1 MRRAWLFGVAALC
14 WVAGYAL
21 SGCSSAVSQTS
32 QTAAA
37 SPRSPKITQSP
48 FGEVDGKQVD
58 LYTLTNANGLVLKVM
73 TYGATVTEL
82 HVPDKNGKM
91 ADVVL
96 GFDRLDG
103 YLKGNPYMG
112 VTVGRVANRIR
123 DAKFNLEDKDYQVAA
138 NDKPHHL
145 HGGNRGWDKVLWQ
158 AQPIESTDGPA
169 LRLTYVS
176 PDGEEGYPGTVHAI
190 TTYTLTNQNE
200 MRVDMEAVTDKVTL
214 LNMAHHSY
222 WNLGGYDSGTIL
234 GHELL
239 IYGDEYTPGDP
250 KVPTGA
256 TSPVK
261 GTPLDFTS
269 PKLIGKDLKAAH
281 GTGDGYDHNWVVRGD
296 PHQLRPAARLRDPKS
311 GRVMTIESNQPG
323 VQLYTGN
330 LLDKKTKGKGVAY
343 EQYAGLCLETQKF
356 PNSINI
362 PAWRDEVILK
372 PGQTYHHTMIH
383 RFTTE

>member
-1 MRRAWLFGVAALC
+1 MIPSDSRSVA
-14 WVAGYAL
+14 
-21 SGCSSAVSQTS
+21 SP
-32 QTAAA
+32 AA
-37 SPRSPKITQSP
+37 SPSSGITKAS
-48 FGEVDGKQVD
+48 FGEVDGKQID
-58 LYTLTNANGLVLKVM
+58 LFTMTNANGLVLKVM

-82 HVPDKNGKM
+82 YVPDKNGKL

-96 GFDRLDG
+96 GFESLQG

-123 DAKFNLEDKDYQVAA
+123 DAKFKLEDKEYQVAA
-138 NDKPHHL
+138 NDGSHHL
-145 HGGNRGWDKVLWQ
+145 HGGIKGWDKVVWQ
-158 AQPIESTDGPA
+158 AQPIESAGGPA
-169 LRLTYVS
+169 LRLSYIS
-176 PDGEEGYPGTVHAI
+176 RDGEEGYPGTVNVT

-200 MRVDMEAVTDKVTL
+200 MRVDMEAVTDKITL

-222 WNLGGYDSGTIL
+222 WNLGGYGSGTIL
-234 GHELL
+234 GHELM

-256 TSPVK
+256 ISPVK

-269 PKLIGKDLKAAH
+269 PKLIGKDVKAAH

-323 VQLYTGN
+323 IQLYTGN

-343 EQYAGLCLETQKF
+343 EQYGGLCLETQKF

>member
-1 MRRAWLFGVAALC
+1 MRRAWLFGVAGSLLISVAL
-14 WVAGYAL
+14 L
-21 SGCSSAVSQTS
+21 GCSSAVSPPAS
-32 QTAAA
+32 GATAT
-37 SPRSPKITQSP
+37 PRTRITQAP

-58 LYTLTNANGLVLKVM
+58 IYTLTNANGLVLKVM

-82 HVPDKNGKM
+82 RVPDRTGKL

-96 GFDRLDG
+96 GFESLQG

-123 DAKFNLEDKDYQVAA
+123 NATFKLEDKDYQVAA
-138 NDKPHHL
+138 NDAPHHL
-145 HGGNRGWDKVLWQ
+145 HGGNKGWDKVLWD
-158 AQPIESTDGPA
+158 AQPVDGAGGPS
-169 LRLTYVS
+169 LRLSYVS
-176 PDGEEGYPGTVHAI
+176 RDGEEGYPGTVHVT
-190 TTYTLTNQNE
+190 TTYTLTDQNE
-200 MRVDMEAVTDKVTL
+200 MRVDMEAVTDKITL

-234 GHELL
+234 GHELI

-256 TSPVK
+256 ISTVK

-269 PKLIGKDLKAAH
+269 SKLIGKDVKAAH

-330 LLDKKTKGKGVAY
+330 LLDKKTRGKGVAY

-356 PNSINI
+356 PNSINV
-362 PAWRDEVILK
+362 PAWRDEVILR